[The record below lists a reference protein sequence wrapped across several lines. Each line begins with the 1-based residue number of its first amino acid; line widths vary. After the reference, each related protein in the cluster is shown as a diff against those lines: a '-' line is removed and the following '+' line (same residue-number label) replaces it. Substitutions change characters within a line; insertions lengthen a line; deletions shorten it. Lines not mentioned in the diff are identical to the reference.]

1 MYISTTYRTV
11 CRKIQRCFRFKYL
24 KFKKSHTIDANIVL
38 KSSPLVSDIV
48 TDHLNN
54 EGKFNIIQFTESHI
68 ESVLFTYFLYRSLGY
83 ILNSTTL
90 QHIDID

>member
-24 KFKKSHTIDANIVL
+24 KFKKSNTLDESIVY
-38 KSSPLVSDIV
+38 KSTPLVSDIM
-48 TDHLNN
+48 TDHFNN
-54 EGKFNIIQFTESHI
+54 DGKFNIIQFTESHI

-83 ILNSTTL
+83 ILNSTTF